1 MINALILHKGKT
13 QIKHTG
19 NGKQKN
25 YTQDD
30 CLVLLGYKHSQENQ
44 LSELDELEK

>member
-1 MINALILHKGKT
+1 MYRKW
-13 QIKHTG
+13 Q
-19 NGKQKN
+19 QKN